1 MYCDPA
7 WLDNT
12 NILFKYLVHRDPC
25 LPHSSLYLPIWRTPL
40 SDVNVVLV
48 SGSMVSVRDRVSLP
62 RSRFLDVTQRS
73 GALRDIQKTAAR
85 ETKTELSV
93 ITYYQN
99 LPGKFCFQMLTLCS
113 NFLIWFFKALPP
125 WASSSSSFTSR
136 SLHWRSAD
144 WRPLSELD
152 KRSKVCDSS
161 CCTRASWK
169 IKKCWAFSPL
179 KIYKKHTGGGGGTPT
194 QVTAMI
200 KGYFWVPEYFLGR
213 NIWQV
218 FFRMALF

>member
-1 MYCDPA
+1 M
-7 WLDNT
+7 
-12 NILFKYLVHRDPC
+12 
-25 LPHSSLYLPIWRTPL
+25 
-40 SDVNVVLV
+40 
-48 SGSMVSVRDRVSLP
+48 
-62 RSRFLDVTQRS
+62 SRNE
-73 GALRDIQKTAAR
+73 KTAAR
-85 ETKTELSV
+85 ETKTELTV

-99 LPGKFCFQMLTLCS
+99 LSFCFQMRTLCS
-113 NFLIWFFKALPP
+113 NFLIWFFRALPP

-218 FFRMALF
+218 FFPDGVILVGIFWGCQNNLKIRGNCHVSRPSSSANKV

>member
-1 MYCDPA
+1 M
-7 WLDNT
+7 
-12 NILFKYLVHRDPC
+12 HRDPC

-48 SGSMVSVRDRVSLP
+48 SGSMVSVRDRVSLR

-73 GALRDIQKTAAR
+73 GALRDR
-85 ETKTELSV
+85 
-93 ITYYQN
+93 TYRVS
-99 LPGKFCFQMLTLCS
+99 FCFQMLTLCS

-179 KIYKKHTGGGGGTPT
+179 KIYKKHTGGGGGGGVLLLKWRRWSKDIFGFRNT
-194 QVTAMI
+194 
-200 KGYFWVPEYFLGR
+200 FWVGIFGKYFFGWRYFSRDFLG
-213 NIWQV
+213 
-218 FFRMALF
+218 FSK

>member
-1 MYCDPA
+1 M
-7 WLDNT
+7 
-12 NILFKYLVHRDPC
+12 
-25 LPHSSLYLPIWRTPL
+25 
-40 SDVNVVLV
+40 
-48 SGSMVSVRDRVSLP
+48 
-62 RSRFLDVTQRS
+62 SRNE
-73 GALRDIQKTAAR
+73 KTAAR
-85 ETKTELSV
+85 ETKTELTV

-99 LPGKFCFQMLTLCS
+99 LSFCFQMRTLCS
-113 NFLIWFFKALPP
+113 NFLIWFFRALPP

-169 IKKCWAFSPL
+169 IINCWAFSPL
-179 KIYKKHTGGGGGTPT
+179 KIYRKHTGGYSYSSDGDGQRIFLGLKILIP
-194 QVTAMI
+194 
-200 KGYFWVPEYFLGR
+200 KYFLGR

-218 FFRMALF
+218 LFSDGVILVGIFWGCQNNQKIRGNCHVSRPRSSANKV